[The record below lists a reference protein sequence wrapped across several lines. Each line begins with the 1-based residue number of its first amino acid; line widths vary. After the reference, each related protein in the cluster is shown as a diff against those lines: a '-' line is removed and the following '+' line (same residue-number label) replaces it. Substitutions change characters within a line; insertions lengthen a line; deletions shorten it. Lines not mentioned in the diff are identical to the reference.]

1 MKSTLK
7 IISNG
12 SIPEAVVNAKP
23 HPEEHKA
30 VINQDIEMPST
41 PGEFF
46 LGVSKP
52 MFHFREAGKRRAGRN
67 DKVLLHW
74 NSPSRVFAISSEPA
88 EEQQKAI
95 SINQDI
101 EMPLEMPVRA
111 KAAGAGK

>member
-7 IISNG
+7 VISNG
-12 SIPEAVVNAKP
+12 SIPEAVFNVPP

-41 PGEFF
+41 AEELF

-52 MFHFREAGKRRAGRN
+52 IFHLREAGKRRAGRN

-74 NSPSRVFAISSEPA
+74 NSPSRVFAISSGPA
-88 EEQQKAI
+88 GEQQKAI
-95 SINQDI
+95 INQDI

-111 KAAGAGK
+111 KAAGAGT